1 MIVSNKLE
9 VRLNAV
15 ELKQAIIDYLI
26 KNGKEEIAEFLEPNK
41 WALDYLYRSKQW
53 SLLIDGIY
61 EEREVINE
69 AR

>member
-41 WALDYLYRSKQW
+41 RALDYLYRSKQW

-61 EEREVINE
+61 EEREVTNE